1 MCYKPKKKLKSKL
14 KKWKKCVDKLKR
26 KKEMIPIVATLLSSL
41 AENGLGL
48 LSSAIQAKGKEVVE
62 NTLGVKIPDAPTPE
76 DVSKLRQLQFEHEER
91 LLELGIEKAKMEL
104 EEMKVLAAAAQ
115 NDADNITDRWQA
127 DMSSD
132 SWLSKNIR
140 PMSLIAIFLGYF
152 LFAMMSAFGYNANES
167 YVTLLGNWGMLIMG
181 AYFGGRTIEKL
192 ADMKGKK

>member
-1 MCYKPKKKLKSKL
+1 
-14 KKWKKCVDKLKR
+14 
-26 KKEMIPIVATLLSSL
+26 MIPIVASLLGTL
-41 AENGLGL
+41 AQNGLGL

-76 DVSKLRQLQFEHEER
+76 DVAKLRQIQFDHEER

-104 EEMKVLAAAAQ
+104 AELDLLAKAAQ
-115 NDADNITDRWQA
+115 NDANNITDRWEA
-127 DMSSD
+127 DMASD

-181 AYFGGRTIEKL
+181 AYFGGRTVEKL
-192 ADMKGKK
+192 AEMRNKK

>member
-1 MCYKPKKKLKSKL
+1 
-14 KKWKKCVDKLKR
+14 
-26 KKEMIPIVATLLSSL
+26 MIPIVASLLSSL
-41 AENGLGL
+41 AQNGLTL

-62 NTLGVKIPDAPTPE
+62 NTLGVKIPDNPTPE

-104 EEMKVLAAAAQ
+104 EELKVLATAAQ

-140 PMSLIAIFLGYF
+140 PMSLIAIFMGYF
-152 LFAMMSAFGYNANES
+152 LFALMSAFGYNANES
-167 YVTLLGNWGMLIMG
+167 YVTLLGNWGMIIMG
-181 AYFGGRTIEKL
+181 SYFAGRTVEKL
-192 ADMKGKK
+192 AEMRGSK

>member
-1 MCYKPKKKLKSKL
+1 
-14 KKWKKCVDKLKR
+14 
-26 KKEMIPIVATLLSSL
+26 MIPIVASLLGTL
-41 AENGLGL
+41 AQNGLGL

-76 DVSKLRQLQFEHEER
+76 DVSKLRQLQFEHEEK
-91 LLELGIEKAKMEL
+91 LLELGIEKAKLEL

-152 LFAMMSAFGYNANES
+152 LFAMMSAFGFNANES

-181 AYFGGRTIEKL
+181 AYFGGRTVEKL
-192 ADMKGKK
+192 AEMRKK

>member
-1 MCYKPKKKLKSKL
+1 
-14 KKWKKCVDKLKR
+14 
-26 KKEMIPIVATLLSSL
+26 MIPIIASLLGSL
-41 AENGLGL
+41 AQNGLGL

-62 NTLGVKIPDAPTPE
+62 NTLGVKIPDNPTPE

-104 EEMKVLAAAAQ
+104 AELDLLAKAAQ

-127 DMSSD
+127 DMASD

-152 LFAMMSAFGYNANES
+152 LFAMMSAYGLNANES
-167 YVTLLGNWGMLIMG
+167 YVTLLGNWGMLIMA
-181 AYFGGRTIEKL
+181 AYFGGRTVEKL
-192 ADMKGKK
+192 AEMRKK

>member
-1 MCYKPKKKLKSKL
+1 
-14 KKWKKCVDKLKR
+14 
-26 KKEMIPIVATLLSSL
+26 MIPIVASLLGSL
-41 AENGLGL
+41 AQNGLTL

-62 NTLGVKIPDAPTPE
+62 NTLGVKIPDNPTLE
-76 DVSKLRQLQFEHEER
+76 EVGKLRQLQFEHEER

-104 EEMKVLAAAAQ
+104 AELQLFADAAK
-115 NDADNITDRWQA
+115 NEDNNVTDRWDA
-127 DMSSD
+127 DMASD

-181 AYFGGRTIEKL
+181 AYFGGRTVEKL
-192 ADMKGKK
+192 AEMRKK

>member
-1 MCYKPKKKLKSKL
+1 
-14 KKWKKCVDKLKR
+14 
-26 KKEMIPIVATLLSSL
+26 MIPIIGALLGTL

-62 NTLGVKIPDAPTPE
+62 NTLGIKIPDNPTPA
-76 DVSKLRQLQFEHEER
+76 DVEKLRQLQYEHEER
-91 LLELGIEKAKMEL
+91 LIELGIEKAKLELAEME
-104 EEMKVLAAAAQ
+104 MYAKAAQ
-115 NDADNITDRWQA
+115 SDAENITDRWKA

-140 PMSLIAIFLGYF
+140 PMSLIAIFCGYF

-181 AYFGGRTIEKL
+181 AYFGGRTVEKL
-192 ADMKGKK
+192 AEMRSSK

>member
-1 MCYKPKKKLKSKL
+1 
-14 KKWKKCVDKLKR
+14 
-26 KKEMIPIVATLLSSL
+26 MIPIIGALLGTL

-62 NTLGVKIPDAPTPE
+62 NTLGIKIPDNPTPA
-76 DVSKLRQLQFEHEER
+76 DVEKLRQLQYEHEER
-91 LLELGIEKAKMEL
+91 LIELGIEKAKLELAEME
-104 EEMKVLAAAAQ
+104 MYAKAAQ
-115 NDADNITDRWQA
+115 SDAENITDRWKA

-140 PMSLIAIFLGYF
+140 PMSLIAIFCGYF

-181 AYFGGRTIEKL
+181 AYFGGRTVEKL
-192 ADMKGKK
+192 AEMRSAK